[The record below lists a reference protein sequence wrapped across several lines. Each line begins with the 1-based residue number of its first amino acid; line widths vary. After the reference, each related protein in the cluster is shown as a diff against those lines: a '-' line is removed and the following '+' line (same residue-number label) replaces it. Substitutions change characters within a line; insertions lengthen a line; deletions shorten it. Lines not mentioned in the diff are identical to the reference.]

1 MISRKI
7 TGPNDEFLGVV
18 TRDIATSDFENFFAP
33 VVLGDDA
40 VISMF
45 HRDGTMMARYPH
57 IEKMIG
63 ENFSQGPFFR
73 MISKGDH
80 GNARTKSVMDGK
92 DRLGSVRRLR
102 DFTIVIVATRSV
114 SAALVNWRDQTRLLT
129 AKTIYC

>member
-1 MISRKI
+1 VISRKI

-63 ENFSQGPFFR
+63 ENFS
-73 MISKGDH
+73 
-80 GNARTKSVMDGK
+80 
-92 DRLGSVRRLR
+92 
-102 DFTIVIVATRSV
+102 
-114 SAALVNWRDQTRLLT
+114 
-129 AKTIYC
+129 